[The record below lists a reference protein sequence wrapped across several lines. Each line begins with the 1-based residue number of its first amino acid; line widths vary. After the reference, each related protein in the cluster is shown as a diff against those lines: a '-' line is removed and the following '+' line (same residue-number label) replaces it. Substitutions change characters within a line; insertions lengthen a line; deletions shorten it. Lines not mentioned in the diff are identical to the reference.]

1 MVGNCIETSK
11 RLYQGRTVFIFSYFM
26 QWVNISGSKR
36 NLMLKQK
43 CSKAEITRDH
53 WLSIWGKKNL
63 ALFSLHNIEADP
75 INADN

>member
-11 RLYQGRTVFIFSYFM
+11 KLYQGSTEFIFRYFI
-26 QWVNISGSKR
+26 QWVNISAFKS

-43 CSKAEITRDH
+43 CSKAEITMDH
-53 WLSIWGKKNL
+53 WLSIWVKNL

-75 INADN
+75 INAEN